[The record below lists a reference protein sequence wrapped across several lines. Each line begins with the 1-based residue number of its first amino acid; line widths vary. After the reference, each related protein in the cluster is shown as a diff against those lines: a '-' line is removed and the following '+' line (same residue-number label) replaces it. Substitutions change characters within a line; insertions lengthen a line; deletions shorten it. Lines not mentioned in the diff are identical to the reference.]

1 MTPEELL
8 GKVHDRPSFVSFVHA
23 LAEERELAMAEEQ
36 ADPARYCLD
45 GARDWKNADIASF
58 LYAALTLFEDHH
70 PNEAPSWSR
79 FAEFLYSG
87 KVIE

>member
-8 GKVHDRPSFVSFVHA
+8 DRISDRTSFVDFVRA

-45 GARDWKNADIASF
+45 GARNWKNADIASF
-58 LYAALTLFEDHH
+58 LYAALTMFEDHNLDE
-70 PNEAPSWSR
+70 PPTWQG
-79 FAEFLYSG
+79 FAHFLYSG